1 MQRPRALAAS
11 PRSFAGES
19 ADSFQVSGGSEA
31 SSVRWAARAMLVAV
45 VASAAFALVGCGDKK
60 PSTIIPK
67 DEDAKALEEKC
78 ADADAACKQIKER
91 MELVRGCS
99 SDSHCV
105 VVPDSTRCG
114 CFGGCAQ
121 VANIGGSDKAIE
133 MMHQA
138 AQTCDVSSC
147 PRPKSTTCKEPQ
159 PKCVDGTCI
168 DANNPP
174 PPKPEVVPVE

>member
-1 MQRPRALAAS
+1 MQRPRALAPLATSFFAS
-11 PRSFAGES
+11 I
-19 ADSFQVSGGSEA
+19 ADLFVIPASSKRSGG
-31 SSVRWAARAMLVAV
+31 RRAARLALGAV
-45 VASAAFALVGCGDKK
+45 VVSAVFTLAGCGDKK
-60 PSTIIPK
+60 PSSIIPK

-159 PKCVDGTCI
+159 PKCVEGTCI

-174 PPKPEVVPVE
+174 PPKGEVVPVE